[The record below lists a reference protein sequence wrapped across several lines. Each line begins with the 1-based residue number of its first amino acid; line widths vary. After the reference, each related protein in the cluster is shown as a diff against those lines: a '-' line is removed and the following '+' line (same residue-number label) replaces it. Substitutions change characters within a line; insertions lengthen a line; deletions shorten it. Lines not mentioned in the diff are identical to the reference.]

1 MVDKSFIFISIFNY
15 LQTGQYN
22 GDGGRLIN
30 TQEVVNLV
38 ASNGKTGSE
47 SSRHLQILVFLEN
60 SPSSKSMILSVTV
73 FILSSHFFTVKYE
86 ILILHIKCTFEFRI
100 SSPRFIS
107 DTVNSSSVSS
117 ILLGHFIFQEFIYVL
132 ILSSL
137 VVMYI

>member
-47 SSRHLQILVFLEN
+47 VSCHLQILVFLEN

-107 DTVNSSSVSS
+107 DMVNSSSVSS
-117 ILLGHFIFQEFIYVL
+117 ILLSHFIFQEFIYVL